1 MRKFLLSV
9 VALLAL
15 GGVALA
21 TGEDVSNYSA
31 QGGADWEVGGTLNVQ
46 ERRHLTADVCLLPV
60 AGHARQRPG
69 EQPVHLRRPPGG
81 EGRGDPG
88 AREHRGRQ
96 RRHLAVARSPRASR
110 SARRVALQSGTF
122 NLNTASNTSVAGDAH
137 RHSDPGD
144 RRRAGLPGDGPI
156 GSVAGVV
163 TVCLG
168 PQ

>member
-21 TGEDVSNYSA
+21 TGEDVSNYST
-31 QGGADWEVGGTLNVQ
+31 QGGADWEVGGTLNVKSGAV
-46 ERRHLTADVCLLPV
+46 LTADVCLLPV
-60 AGHARQRPG
+60 PVTLGSGLANNQFIFVSPRAAKVEAIRARVNTAAGSA
-69 EQPVHLRRPPGG
+69 
-81 EGRGDPG
+81 
-88 AREHRGRQ
+88 AT
-96 RRHLAVARSPRASR
+96 LAVAKVAEGVAVG
-110 SARRVALQSGTF
+110 SAVALQSGTF
-122 NLNTASNTSVAGDAH
+122 NLNTASNTSVAGTLTGTQTLATGDALVFLVT
-137 RHSDPGD
+137 GT
-144 RRRAGLPGDGPI
+144 I